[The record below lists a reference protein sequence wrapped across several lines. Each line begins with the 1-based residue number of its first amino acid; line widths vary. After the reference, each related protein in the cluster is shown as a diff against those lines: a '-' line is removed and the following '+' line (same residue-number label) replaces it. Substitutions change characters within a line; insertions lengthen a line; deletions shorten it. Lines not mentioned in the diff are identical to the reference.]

1 MIKLQTPVET
11 PALPLKISFTDKIV
25 LLGSCFSATTGE
37 RLSALGFEALTNPF
51 GQLYNPVSIANAATR
66 LSSGIPFGEDDCAE
80 MGAGAG
86 LVCSFSHHTSF
97 ARKTAPEFLENANAS
112 LSEASA
118 FWKEATKVIITLGTA
133 WCFKRVETGETV
145 ANCLKRPASE
155 FVRYRLDAEAAAGI
169 LDRVIERNPGKDFFL
184 AVSPIRHLADGP
196 QGNSVSKATL
206 VLVADA
212 LCRRH
217 PDRVCYFPSFEIL
230 LDELRDYRFYAED
243 LVHPSSQAASYIAGR
258 FIDAAVPEDEKNRL
272 AEARKTALR
281 AAHRDLR

>member
-1 MIKLQTPVET
+1 MLKLQTPVET
-11 PALPLKISFTDKIV
+11 GPLPLHISFKDKIV
-25 LLGSCFSATTGE
+25 LLGSCFSATMGE
-37 RLSALGFEALTNPF
+37 RLAALGFDALTNPF
-51 GQLYNPVSIANAATR
+51 GQLYNPVSIANAVTR

-80 MGAGAG
+80 LGAGAG

-97 ARKTAPEFLENANAS
+97 ARKTAVEFLENANAS

-118 FWKEATKVIITLGTA
+118 FWKEANKVVITLGTA
-133 WCFKRVETGETV
+133 WCFKRLETGETV
-145 ANCLKRPASE
+145 ANCLKRPAAE
-155 FVRYRLDAEAAAGI
+155 FERYRLDPATAESV
-169 LDRVIERNPGKDFFL
+169 LDRIIERNPDKEFFL

-206 VLVADA
+206 VLAADG

-217 PDRVCYFPSFEIL
+217 PDRVCYFPSYEIL

-243 LVHPSSQAASYIAGR
+243 LVHPSSQAASYIADR
-258 FIDAAVPEDEKNRL
+258 FIDAVVPEEEKIRL
-272 AEARKTALR
+272 ADARKMALR